1 MDKSRFTYDN
11 PEQNKVIKRIIDE
24 SAWDIGMLKEFVFE
38 GEYLRKYLLSN
49 KIFDWRVIR
58 DLSWALR
65 CSPEKLTGKDP
76 GVANYYYSTQPV
88 YPAIM
93 TYTSNNMPFWYL
105 TRQEIADYAHI
116 IGVPAYIIVEYM
128 RDGDTPLYCTEYFAN
143 LFTKRFNSSC
153 PAVSDIPLEY
163 FFSKA
168 VPQDQKK
175 AESNNSNYLT
185 SFIKSIE
192 DSDLSGSDLMKLARY
207 CELEAKKK
215 ELLSSINN

>member
-24 SAWDIGMLKEFVFE
+24 SAWNIDMLKEFVFE

-65 CSPEKLTGKDP
+65 CSPEKLTGKYP
-76 GVANYYYSTQPV
+76 GVGNYYSAQPV

-93 TYTSNNMPFWYL
+93 TYTSNNIFYYL
-105 TRQEIADYAHI
+105 SRQEIDDYTHI
-116 IGVPAYIIVEYM
+116 IGVPAYIIEYM
-128 RDGDTPLYCTEYFAN
+128 RDGDTPLYCTERFAN
-143 LFTKRFNSSC
+143 LFTKRFNSAC
-153 PAVSDIPLEY
+153 PAGSDIPLEY
-163 FFSKA
+163 FFSK
-168 VPQDQKK
+168 VPQQAQKK
-175 AESNNSNYLT
+175 TESNNSNYLT

-192 DSDLSGSDLMKLARY
+192 DSDLSGPDLMKLARY

>member
-11 PEQNKVIKRIIDE
+11 PERNKVIMRIIDE

-38 GEYLRKYLLSN
+38 GEYLRKYILSN

-65 CSPEKLTGKDP
+65 CSPEKLTGKYP
-76 GVANYYYSTQPV
+76 GVGNYYSTQPV

-93 TYTSNNMPFWYL
+93 TYTSNNMSFYYL
-105 TRQEIADYAHI
+105 SRQEIVDYAHI
-116 IGVPAYIIVEYM
+116 IGVPAYIIEYM
-128 RDGDTPLYCTEYFAN
+128 RDGDTPLYCTERFAK
-143 LFTKRFNSSC
+143 LFTKRFNSAC
-153 PAVSDIPLEY
+153 PAGSDIQLEY

-168 VPQDQKK
+168 VPKDQKK

>member
-11 PEQNKVIKRIIDE
+11 PERNKVIKRIIDE
-24 SAWDIGMLKEFVFE
+24 SAWNFGMLKEFVFE
-38 GEYLRKYLLSN
+38 GGYLRKYLLSN

-65 CSPEKLTGKDP
+65 CSPEKLTGKYP
-76 GVANYYYSTQPV
+76 GVGNYYSTQPV

-93 TYTSNNMPFWYL
+93 TYTSNNMPFYYL
-105 TRQEIADYAHI
+105 SRHEIADYAHI
-116 IGVPAYIIVEYM
+116 IGVPAYIIEYM
-128 RDGDTPLYCTEYFAN
+128 RDGDTPLYCTERFAN
-143 LFTKRFNSSC
+143 LFTKRFNSAC
-153 PAVSDIPLEY
+153 PAGSDILLEY

>member
-49 KIFDWRVIR
+49 NIFDWRVIR

-65 CSPEKLTGKDP
+65 CSPEKLTGKYP
-76 GVANYYYSTQPV
+76 GVGNYYSTQPV

-93 TYTSNNMPFWYL
+93 IYTSNNMPFYYL
-105 TRQEIADYAHI
+105 SRQEIADYAHI
-116 IGVPAYIIVEYM
+116 IGVPAYIIEYM
-128 RDGDTPLYCTEYFAN
+128 RDGDTPLYCTERFAN
-143 LFTKRFNSSC
+143 LFTKRFNSAC
-153 PAVSDIPLEY
+153 PAGSILLEY

-192 DSDLSGSDLMKLARY
+192 DSDLSEPDLMKLARY
-207 CELEAKKK
+207 CEIKKKKK

>member
-24 SAWDIGMLKEFVFE
+24 SAWNIGMLKEFVFE

-49 KIFDWRVIR
+49 KIFDWRLIR

-76 GVANYYYSTQPV
+76 GVMHYYYSAQPV

-93 TYTSNNMPFWYL
+93 TYTSNNMSFRYL
-105 TRQEIADYAHI
+105 TRQEITDYAHI
-116 IGVPAYIIVEYM
+116 IGVPAYIIEYM
-128 RDGDTPLYCTEYFAN
+128 RDWNAPLYCTERFAK
-143 LFTKRFNSSC
+143 LFTKRFNSAC
-153 PAVSDIPLEY
+153 PAGSDILLEY

>member
-24 SAWDIGMLKEFVFE
+24 SAWNIGMLEEFVFE

-76 GVANYYYSTQPV
+76 GVMHYYYSAQPV

-93 TYTSNNMPFWYL
+93 TYTSNNTPFRYL

-116 IGVPAYIIVEYM
+116 IGVPAYIIEYM
-128 RDGDTPLYCTEYFAN
+128 RDGDAPLYCTERFAK
-143 LFTKRFNSSC
+143 LFTKRFNSAC
-153 PAVSDIPLEY
+153 PGSDILLGY

-192 DSDLSGSDLMKLARY
+192 DSDLSESDLMKLARY

>member
-24 SAWDIGMLKEFVFE
+24 SAWNIGILKEFVFE

-65 CSPEKLTGKDP
+65 CSPEKLTGKYP
-76 GVANYYYSTQPV
+76 GVGNYYSTQPV

-93 TYTSNNMPFWYL
+93 TYTSNNTPFYYL
-105 TRQEIADYAHI
+105 SRQEIVDYAHI
-116 IGVPAYIIVEYM
+116 IGVPAYIIEYM
-128 RDGDTPLYCTEYFAN
+128 RDGDTPLYCTERFAN
-143 LFTKRFNSSC
+143 LFTKRFNSAC
-153 PAVSDIPLEY
+153 PAGSDIPLEY
-163 FFSKA
+163 FFSK
-168 VPQDQKK
+168 VPQQAQKK
-175 AESNNSNYLT
+175 TESNNSNYLT

-192 DSDLSGSDLMKLARY
+192 DSDLSGPDLMKLARY

>member
-24 SAWDIGMLKEFVFE
+24 SAWNIDMLKEFVFE

-49 KIFDWRVIR
+49 KIFDWRLIR

-76 GVANYYYSTQPV
+76 GVMHYYYSAQPV

-93 TYTSNNMPFWYL
+93 TYTSNNMSFRYL
-105 TRQEIADYAHI
+105 TRQEITDYAHI
-116 IGVPAYIIVEYM
+116 IGVPAYIIEYM
-128 RDGDTPLYCTEYFAN
+128 RDWNAPLYCTERFAE
-143 LFTKRFNSSC
+143 LFTKRFNSAC
-153 PAVSDIPLEY
+153 PAGSDILLEY

>member
-24 SAWDIGMLKEFVFE
+24 SAWNIGMLKEFVFE

-76 GVANYYYSTQPV
+76 GVMHYYYSAQPV

-93 TYTSNNMPFWYL
+93 TYTSNNMSFRYL

-116 IGVPAYIIVEYM
+116 IGVPAYIIEYM
-128 RDGDTPLYCTEYFAN
+128 RDWNAPLYCTERFAK
-143 LFTKRFNSSC
+143 LFTKRFNSAC
-153 PAVSDIPLEY
+153 TAGSDIPLEY

>member
-11 PEQNKVIKRIIDE
+11 PERNKVIKRIIDE
-24 SAWDIGMLKEFVFE
+24 SAWNIGMLKEFVFE

-65 CSPEKLTGKDP
+65 CSPEKLTGKYP
-76 GVANYYYSTQPV
+76 GVGNYYSTQPV

-93 TYTSNNMPFWYL
+93 TYTSNNMPFYYL
-105 TRQEIADYAHI
+105 SRQEIVDYAHI
-116 IGVPAYIIVEYM
+116 IGVPAYIIEYM
-128 RDGDTPLYCTEYFAN
+128 RDGDTPLYCTERFAN
-143 LFTKRFNSSC
+143 LFTKRFNSAC
-153 PAVSDIPLEY
+153 PAGSDIPLEN

>member
-24 SAWDIGMLKEFVFE
+24 SAWNIGMLKEFVFE

-76 GVANYYYSTQPV
+76 GVVHYYYSAQPV

-93 TYTSNNMPFWYL
+93 TYTSNNMSFRYL
-105 TRQEIADYAHI
+105 TRQEITDYAHI
-116 IGVPAYIIVEYM
+116 IGVPAYIIEYM
-128 RDGDTPLYCTEYFAN
+128 RDWNAPLYCTEYFAK
-143 LFTKRFNSSC
+143 LFTKRFNSAC
-153 PAVSDIPLEY
+153 PAGSDIPLEY

>member
-65 CSPEKLTGKDP
+65 CSPEKLTGKYP
-76 GVANYYYSTQPV
+76 GVGNYYSTQPV

-93 TYTSNNMPFWYL
+93 TYTSNNMPFYYL
-105 TRQEIADYAHI
+105 SRQEIVDYAHI
-116 IGVPAYIIVEYM
+116 IGVPAYIIEYM
-128 RDGDTPLYCTEYFAN
+128 RDGDTPLYCTERFAN
-143 LFTKRFNSSC
+143 LFTKRFNSAC
-153 PAVSDIPLEY
+153 PAGSDILLEY

-175 AESNNSNYLT
+175 AESNNSNYLA

>member
-24 SAWDIGMLKEFVFE
+24 SAWNIGMLKEFVFE

-49 KIFDWRVIR
+49 KIFDWRLIR

-76 GVANYYYSTQPV
+76 GVMHYYYSAQPV

-93 TYTSNNMPFWYL
+93 TYTSNNISFRYL
-105 TRQEIADYAHI
+105 TRQEITDYAHI
-116 IGVPAYIIVEYM
+116 IGVPAYIIEYM
-128 RDGDTPLYCTEYFAN
+128 RDWNAPLYCTERFAE
-143 LFTKRFNSSC
+143 LFTKRFNSAC
-153 PAVSDIPLEY
+153 PAGSDILLEY

>member
-24 SAWDIGMLKEFVFE
+24 SAWNIGMLKEFVFE
-38 GEYLRKYLLSN
+38 GEYLRKDLLSN

-76 GVANYYYSTQPV
+76 GVMHYYYSAQPV

-93 TYTSNNMPFWYL
+93 TYTSNNMSFRYL

-116 IGVPAYIIVEYM
+116 IGVPAYIIEYM
-128 RDGDTPLYCTEYFAN
+128 RDWNTPLYCTERFAK
-143 LFTKRFNSSC
+143 LFTKRFNSAC
-153 PAVSDIPLEY
+153 PAGSDILLEY

>member
-1 MDKSRFTYDN
+1 MDKSIFTYDN

-24 SAWDIGMLKEFVFE
+24 SAWNIGMLKEFVFE

-76 GVANYYYSTQPV
+76 GVANCYYSTQPV

-93 TYTSNNMPFWYL
+93 TYTSNNMLFWYL

-116 IGVPAYIIVEYM
+116 IGVPAYIIEYM
-128 RDGDTPLYCTEYFAN
+128 RNGDTPLYCTEYFAK
-143 LFTKRFNSSC
+143 LFTKRFNSAC
-153 PAVSDIPLEY
+153 PAGSDIPLKY

-192 DSDLSGSDLMKLARY
+192 DSDLSGPDLMKLARY

>member
-24 SAWDIGMLKEFVFE
+24 SAWNIDMLKEFVFE

-76 GVANYYYSTQPV
+76 GVMHYYYSAQPV

-93 TYTSNNMPFWYL
+93 TYTSNNMSFRYL

-116 IGVPAYIIVEYM
+116 IGVPAYIIEYM
-128 RDGDTPLYCTEYFAN
+128 RDGDAPLYCTEHFAK
-143 LFTKRFNSSC
+143 LFTKRFNSAC
-153 PAVSDIPLEY
+153 PGSDILLGY

>member
-24 SAWDIGMLKEFVFE
+24 SAWNIGMLKEFVFE

-76 GVANYYYSTQPV
+76 GVVHYYYSAQPV

-93 TYTSNNMPFWYL
+93 TYTSNNMSFRYL
-105 TRQEIADYAHI
+105 TRQEITDYAHI
-116 IGVPAYIIVEYM
+116 IGVPAYIIEYM
-128 RDGDTPLYCTEYFAN
+128 RDWNAPLYCTERFAK
-143 LFTKRFNSSC
+143 LFTKRFNSAC
-153 PAVSDIPLEY
+153 PAGSDILLEY

-192 DSDLSGSDLMKLARY
+192 DSDLSESDLMKLARY

>member
-11 PEQNKVIKRIIDE
+11 PEQNKVIKRIIYE
-24 SAWDIGMLKEFVFE
+24 SAWDIDMLKEFVFE

-76 GVANYYYSTQPV
+76 GVMHYYYSAQPV

-93 TYTSNNMPFWYL
+93 TYTSNNMSFRYL
-105 TRQEIADYAHI
+105 TRQEITDYAHI
-116 IGVPAYIIVEYM
+116 IGVPAYIIEYM
-128 RDGDTPLYCTEYFAN
+128 RDWNAPLYCTERFAK
-143 LFTKRFNSSC
+143 LFTKRFNSAC
-153 PAVSDIPLEY
+153 PAGSDILLEY

>member
-11 PEQNKVIKRIIDE
+11 PERNKVIKRIIDE
-24 SAWDIGMLKEFVFE
+24 SAWNFGMLKEFVFE

-65 CSPEKLTGKDP
+65 CSPEKLTGKYP
-76 GVANYYYSTQPV
+76 GVGNYYSTQPV

-93 TYTSNNMPFWYL
+93 TYTSNNMPFYYL
-105 TRQEIADYAHI
+105 SRQEIVDYAHI
-116 IGVPAYIIVEYM
+116 IGVPAYIIEYM
-128 RDGDTPLYCTEYFAN
+128 RDGDTPLYCTERFAN
-143 LFTKRFNSSC
+143 LFTKRFNSAC
-153 PAVSDIPLEY
+153 PAGSDIPLEN

>member
-11 PEQNKVIKRIIDE
+11 PERNKVIKRIIDE
-24 SAWDIGMLKEFVFE
+24 SAWNIGMLKEFVFE

-76 GVANYYYSTQPV
+76 GVTHYYYSAQPV

-93 TYTSNNMPFWYL
+93 TYTSNNMSFRYL

-116 IGVPAYIIVEYM
+116 IGVPAYIIEYM
-128 RDGDTPLYCTEYFAN
+128 RDWNAPLYCTERFAK
-143 LFTKRFNSSC
+143 LFTKRFNSAC
-153 PAVSDIPLEY
+153 PAGSDILLEY

-168 VPQDQKK
+168 VLQDQKK

>member
-24 SAWDIGMLKEFVFE
+24 SAWNIDMLKEFVFE

-76 GVANYYYSTQPV
+76 GVMHYYYSAQPV

-93 TYTSNNMPFWYL
+93 TYTSNNMSFRYL

-116 IGVPAYIIVEYM
+116 IGVPAYIIEYM
-128 RDGDTPLYCTEYFAN
+128 RDWNAPLYCTERFAK
-143 LFTKRFNSSC
+143 LFTKRFNSAC
-153 PAVSDIPLEY
+153 PAGSDIPLEY

>member
-11 PEQNKVIKRIIDE
+11 PERNKAIKRIIDE
-24 SAWDIGMLKEFVFE
+24 SAWNFGMLKEFVFE

-76 GVANYYYSTQPV
+76 GVANYYYSAQPV

-93 TYTSNNMPFWYL
+93 TYTSNNMPFYYL
-105 TRQEIADYAHI
+105 SRHEIADYAHI
-116 IGVPAYIIVEYM
+116 IGVPAYIIEYM
-128 RDGDTPLYCTEYFAN
+128 RDGDTPLYCTERFAN
-143 LFTKRFNSSC
+143 LFTKRFNSAC
-153 PAVSDIPLEY
+153 PAGSDIPLEY

>member
-24 SAWDIGMLKEFVFE
+24 SAWNIDMLKEFVFE

-76 GVANYYYSTQPV
+76 GVMHYYYSAQPV

-93 TYTSNNMPFWYL
+93 TYTSNNMSFRYL
-105 TRQEIADYAHI
+105 TRQEITDYAHI
-116 IGVPAYIIVEYM
+116 IGVPAYIIEYM
-128 RDGDTPLYCTEYFAN
+128 RDWNAPLYCTERFAK
-143 LFTKRFNSSC
+143 LFTKRFNSAC
-153 PAVSDIPLEY
+153 PAGSDILLEY

>member
-24 SAWDIGMLKEFVFE
+24 SAWNIDMLKEFVFE

-65 CSPEKLTGKDP
+65 CSPEKLTGKYP
-76 GVANYYYSTQPV
+76 GVVHYYYSAQPV

-93 TYTSNNMPFWYL
+93 TYTSNNMPFRYL

-116 IGVPAYIIVEYM
+116 IGVPAYIIEYM
-128 RDGDTPLYCTEYFAN
+128 RDGDAPLYCTEHFAK
-143 LFTKRFNSSC
+143 LFTKRFNSAC
-153 PAVSDIPLEY
+153 PGSDILLGY

>member
-24 SAWDIGMLKEFVFE
+24 SAWNIGMLKEFVFE

-76 GVANYYYSTQPV
+76 GVMHYYYSAQPV

-93 TYTSNNMPFWYL
+93 TYTSNNMSFRYL
-105 TRQEIADYAHI
+105 TRQEITDYAHI
-116 IGVPAYIIVEYM
+116 IGVPAYIIEYM
-128 RDGDTPLYCTEYFAN
+128 RDWNAPLYCTERFAK
-143 LFTKRFNSSC
+143 LFTKRFNSAC
-153 PAVSDIPLEY
+153 PAGSDILLEY

-192 DSDLSGSDLMKLARY
+192 DSDLSGSDLMKLAKY

>member
-24 SAWDIGMLKEFVFE
+24 SAWNIGMLKEFVFE

-65 CSPEKLTGKDP
+65 CSPEKLTGKYP
-76 GVANYYYSTQPV
+76 GVGNYYSTQPV

-93 TYTSNNMPFWYL
+93 TYTSNNMSFYYL
-105 TRQEIADYAHI
+105 SRQEIADYAHI
-116 IGVPAYIIVEYM
+116 IGVPAYIIEYM
-128 RDGDTPLYCTEYFAN
+128 RDGDTPLYCTERFAN
-143 LFTKRFNSSC
+143 LFTKRFNSAC
-153 PAVSDIPLEY
+153 PAGSDIPLEY
-163 FFSKA
+163 FFSK
-168 VPQDQKK
+168 VPQQAQKK
-175 AESNNSNYLT
+175 TESNNSNYLT

-192 DSDLSGSDLMKLARY
+192 DSDLSGPDLMKLARY

>member
-11 PEQNKVIKRIIDE
+11 PEQNKVITRIIDE

-65 CSPEKLTGKDP
+65 CSPEKLTRKYP
-76 GVANYYYSTQPV
+76 GIGNYYSTQPV

-93 TYTSNNMPFWYL
+93 TYTSNNTPFYYL
-105 TRQEIADYAHI
+105 SRQEIADYAHI
-116 IGVPAYIIVEYM
+116 IGVPAYIIEYM
-128 RDGDTPLYCTEYFAN
+128 RDGDTPLYCTERFAN
-143 LFTKRFNSSC
+143 LFTKRFNSAC
-153 PAVSDIPLEY
+153 PAGSDILLEY

-185 SFIKSIE
+185 NFIKSIE

>member
-24 SAWDIGMLKEFVFE
+24 SAWNIGMLKEFVFE

-76 GVANYYYSTQPV
+76 GVVHYYYSAQPV

-93 TYTSNNMPFWYL
+93 TYTSNNMSFRYL
-105 TRQEIADYAHI
+105 TRQEITDYAHI
-116 IGVPAYIIVEYM
+116 IGVPAYIIEYM
-128 RDGDTPLYCTEYFAN
+128 RDWNAPLYCTERFAK
-143 LFTKRFNSSC
+143 LFTKRFNSVC
-153 PAVSDIPLEY
+153 PAGSDIPLEH

>member
-24 SAWDIGMLKEFVFE
+24 SAWNIGMLKEFVFE

-65 CSPEKLTGKDP
+65 CSPEKLTGKYP
-76 GVANYYYSTQPV
+76 GVGNYYSTQPV

-93 TYTSNNMPFWYL
+93 TYTSNNMPFYYL
-105 TRQEIADYAHI
+105 SRQEIADYAHI
-116 IGVPAYIIVEYM
+116 IGVPAYIIEYM
-128 RDGDTPLYCTEYFAN
+128 RDGDTPLYCTERFAN
-143 LFTKRFNSSC
+143 LFTKRFNSAC
-153 PAVSDIPLEY
+153 PAGSDIPLEY
-163 FFSKA
+163 FFSK
-168 VPQDQKK
+168 VPQQAQKK
-175 AESNNSNYLT
+175 TESNNSNYLT

-192 DSDLSGSDLMKLARY
+192 DSDLSESDLMKLARY

>member
-11 PEQNKVIKRIIDE
+11 PEQNKVITRIIDE

-65 CSPEKLTGKDP
+65 CSPEKLTGKYP
-76 GVANYYYSTQPV
+76 GVGNYYSTQPV

-93 TYTSNNMPFWYL
+93 TYTSNNIPFYYL
-105 TRQEIADYAHI
+105 SRQEIVDYAHI
-116 IGVPAYIIVEYM
+116 IGVPAYIIEYM
-128 RDGDTPLYCTEYFAN
+128 RDGDTPLYCTERFAN
-143 LFTKRFNSSC
+143 LFTKRFNSAC
-153 PAVSDIPLEY
+153 PAGSDTPLEY

-192 DSDLSGSDLMKLARY
+192 DSDLSESDLMKLARY

>member
-24 SAWDIGMLKEFVFE
+24 SAWNIGMLKEFVFE

-65 CSPEKLTGKDP
+65 CSPEKLTRKYP
-76 GVANYYYSTQPV
+76 GIGNYYSTQPV

-93 TYTSNNMPFWYL
+93 TYTSNNIPFYYL
-105 TRQEIADYAHI
+105 SRQEIADYAHI
-116 IGVPAYIIVEYM
+116 IGVPAYIIEYM
-128 RDGDTPLYCTEYFAN
+128 RDGDTPLYCTERFAN
-143 LFTKRFNSSC
+143 LFTKRFNSAC
-153 PAVSDIPLEY
+153 PAGSDILLED

-185 SFIKSIE
+185 NFIKSIE

>member
-11 PEQNKVIKRIIDE
+11 PERNKVITRIIDE

-65 CSPEKLTGKDP
+65 CSPEKLTGKYP
-76 GVANYYYSTQPV
+76 GVGNYYSTQPV

-93 TYTSNNMPFWYL
+93 TYTSNNMPFYYL
-105 TRQEIADYAHI
+105 SRQEIADYAHI
-116 IGVPAYIIVEYM
+116 IGVPAYIIEYM
-128 RDGDTPLYCTEYFAN
+128 RDGDTPLYCTERFAK
-143 LFTKRFNSSC
+143 LFTKRFNSAC
-153 PAVSDIPLEY
+153 PAGSDIPLEN

>member
-11 PEQNKVIKRIIDE
+11 PERNKVIKRIIDE
-24 SAWDIGMLKEFVFE
+24 SAWNFGMLKEFVFE

-65 CSPEKLTGKDP
+65 SSPEKLTGKYP
-76 GVANYYYSTQPV
+76 GVGNYYSTQPV

-93 TYTSNNMPFWYL
+93 TYTSNNMPFYYL
-105 TRQEIADYAHI
+105 SRQEIVDYAHI
-116 IGVPAYIIVEYM
+116 IGVPAYIIEYM
-128 RDGDTPLYCTEYFAN
+128 RDGDTPLYCTERFAK
-143 LFTKRFNSSC
+143 LFTKRFNSAC
-153 PAVSDIPLEY
+153 PAGSDIPLEN

-192 DSDLSGSDLMKLARY
+192 DSDLSGPDLMKLARY

>member
-24 SAWDIGMLKEFVFE
+24 SAWNIGMLKEFVFE

-76 GVANYYYSTQPV
+76 GVVHYYYSAQPV

-93 TYTSNNMPFWYL
+93 TYTSNNMSFRYL

-116 IGVPAYIIVEYM
+116 IGVPAYIIEYM
-128 RDGDTPLYCTEYFAN
+128 RDGNTLYCTERFAK
-143 LFTKRFNSSC
+143 LFTKRFNSAC
-153 PAVSDIPLEY
+153 PAGSDILLEY

>member
-11 PEQNKVIKRIIDE
+11 PERNKVIKRIIDE
-24 SAWDIGMLKEFVFE
+24 SAWNIGMLKEFVFE

-65 CSPEKLTGKDP
+65 CSPEKLTGKYP
-76 GVANYYYSTQPV
+76 GVGNYYSTQPI

-93 TYTSNNMPFWYL
+93 TYTSNNMPFYYL
-105 TRQEIADYAHI
+105 SRQEIVDYAHI
-116 IGVPAYIIVEYM
+116 IGVPAYIIEYM
-128 RDGDTPLYCTEYFAN
+128 RDGDTPLYCTERFAN
-143 LFTKRFNSSC
+143 LFTKRFNSAC
-153 PAVSDIPLEY
+153 PAGSDILLEY

-168 VPQDQKK
+168 VLQDQKK

>member
-24 SAWDIGMLKEFVFE
+24 SAWNIGMLKEFVFE

-76 GVANYYYSTQPV
+76 GVVHYYYSAQPV

-93 TYTSNNMPFWYL
+93 TYTSNNMSFRYL

-116 IGVPAYIIVEYM
+116 IGVPAYIIEYM
-128 RDGDTPLYCTEYFAN
+128 RDGNTPLYCTERFAK
-143 LFTKRFNSSC
+143 LFTKRFNSAC
-153 PAVSDIPLEY
+153 PAGSYIPLEH

-175 AESNNSNYLT
+175 AESNNSNY
-185 SFIKSIE
+185 
-192 DSDLSGSDLMKLARY
+192 
-207 CELEAKKK
+207 
-215 ELLSSINN
+215 

>member
-1 MDKSRFTYDN
+1 MDKSRFTYNN
-11 PEQNKVIKRIIDE
+11 PERNKVIKRIIDE
-24 SAWDIGMLKEFVFE
+24 SAWNFGMLKEFVFE

-65 CSPEKLTGKDP
+65 CSPEKLTGKYP
-76 GVANYYYSTQPV
+76 GVGNYYSTQPV

-93 TYTSNNMPFWYL
+93 TYTSNNMPFYYL
-105 TRQEIADYAHI
+105 SRQEIADYAHI
-116 IGVPAYIIVEYM
+116 IGVPAYIIEYM
-128 RDGDTPLYCTEYFAN
+128 RDGDTPLYCTERFAN
-143 LFTKRFNSSC
+143 LFTKRFNSAC
-153 PAVSDIPLEY
+153 PAGSDILLEY